1 MNQTPAHASTAAA
14 AAVPA
19 EATRAPERESRAA
32 RVWRTF
38 VKKVVPPGIALVI
51 GVAIWQYVVKSG
63 MVDEILLP
71 APSDI
76 ASSLWSLLSED
87 FFWKATR
94 ITATETVLG
103 FLIGSAFGLVLGA
116 LIASLPLFRTVV
128 YPHVLTFNNLPRV
141 AFAPLF
147 LTWFGFGMSSKIVM
161 AAAICFFP
169 VLIGVVVGIDTVDKD
184 ARMLMRSFGAT
195 RWQTFKSLTLPSSLP
210 LVFAG
215 FVSAMSFALIGAIVA
230 EFVGATEGLG
240 VLITQFNFQLNVA
253 DSFALILVLAL
264 MGLVFYGAMEL
275 LYRKVVYW
283 EHR

>member
-1 MNQTPAHASTAAA
+1 MQQTQNEPAPAPVAEQARARSSEDAS
-14 AAVPA
+14 
-19 EATRAPERESRAA
+19 RGSRLL
-32 RVWRTF
+32 RGF
-38 VKKVVPPGIALVI
+38 VSKIVPPAIAFVVV
-51 GVAIWQYVVKSG
+51 VAAWQYVVKSG
-63 MVDEILLP
+63 IVDEILLP

-76 ASSLWSLLSED
+76 VSSMWSLLSEGY
-87 FFWKATR
+87 FWNATR
-94 ITATETVLG
+94 ITATETILG
-103 FLIGSAFGLVLGA
+103 FVIGSTFGLVLGA
-116 LIASLPLFRTVV
+116 LIASIPLFRTTV
-128 YPHVLTFNNLPRV
+128 YPYVLTFNNLPRV

-147 LTWFGFGMSSKIVM
+147 LTWFGFGMGSKIVM

-195 RWQTFKSLTLPSSLP
+195 KWQTFKSLTLPSSLP

-264 MGLVFYGAMEL
+264 MGLAFYGVMEL